1 MEGSSGA
8 FQVQNGRAARRGQV
22 LGESGMSFSD
32 VILTIITAGGGGA
45 VVTFFAFR
53 FLATSWL
60 ESKFEERLEA
70 YRHEN
75 AKELQSLRANVDGA
89 LSRTVKSQEKE
100 FEVLTESWRLAGV
113 AHGTTGEF
121 VSRYKTY
128 ADVNKMTD
136 DALAEYLD
144 QYDFEKSEVAEIFGS
159 EDRTIAFI
167 ERIFWLR
174 RNVANKSII
183 QFQNYIFLNQV
194 FIEEPIYK
202 DMQDLSSELFEVHRD
217 YQIAYSEED
226 YKSSN
231 DAHRKFKDEL
241 TPKLTALAP
250 VIRSKFFDRI

>member
-1 MEGSSGA
+1 
-8 FQVQNGRAARRGQV
+8 
-22 LGESGMSFSD
+22 MSFSD
-32 VILTIITAGGGGA
+32 LILTIIAAGGGGSA
-45 VVTFFAFR
+45 VAFVVFR
-53 FLATSWL
+53 YLATSWL
-60 ESKFEERLEA
+60 ESKFKERLEA

-121 VSRYKTY
+121 VNRFKSY

-136 DALAEYLD
+136 EALVEYLD
-144 QYDFEKSEVAEIFGS
+144 QYDFSKSEVDGILGS
-159 EDRTIAFI
+159 TDRTSEFI
-167 ERIFWLR
+167 KQNFWLR

-202 DMQDLSSELFEVHRD
+202 DMQYLSSELFEVHRD
-217 YQIAYSEED
+217 YQNAYSEED
-226 YKSSN
+226 HKSSV
-231 DAHRKFKDEL
+231 DAHRKFKDEVS
-241 TPKLTALAP
+241 PKLTALAP